1 MSFEEA
7 KAVVFNGKSGLWI
20 WLFFGLRNWV
30 LGFLPRMDLGSKF
43 FFNFKAVCLGRGGM
57 ERLRDREI
65 ERFCRGD
72 TEERSFFTILS
83 CFA

>member
-43 FFNFKAVCLGRGGM
+43 FLISR
-57 ERLRDREI
+57 
-65 ERFCRGD
+65 RFAW
-72 TEERSFFTILS
+72 EEEGWID
-83 CFA
+83 